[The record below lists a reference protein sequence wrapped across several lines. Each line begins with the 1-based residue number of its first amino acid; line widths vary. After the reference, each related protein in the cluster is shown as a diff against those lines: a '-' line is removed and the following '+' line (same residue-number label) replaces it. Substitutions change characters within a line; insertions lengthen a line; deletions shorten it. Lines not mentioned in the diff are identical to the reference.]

1 MTTPIGDIFI
11 GAVRIPLSA
20 AFELSQTYGPIGGF
34 ILLRTLNGS
43 AIKQQ
48 NWQKISTSISG
59 SGAIP
64 VGLDEIDFKLSQ
76 VLRCGASKGVT
87 SSSNI
92 MTLPPGRRSDPGFE
106 EVGCFS
112 TDNGVT
118 WQPTGISIISDVATL
133 VTDPGAQL
141 YRVEYY
147 PEITVF
153 ADPPEESTDSHGRVF
168 GWTINAEEV

>member
-87 SSSNI
+87 SSSRTVHNDDSPCPRERKVRHQ
-92 MTLPPGRRSDPGFE
+92 LQFFQHPVVGNQNLVLGQVGDRSKLSL
-106 EVGCFS
+106 C
-112 TDNGVT
+112 
-118 WQPTGISIISDVATL
+118 
-133 VTDPGAQL
+133 
-141 YRVEYY
+141 
-147 PEITVF
+147 
-153 ADPPEESTDSHGRVF
+153 
-168 GWTINAEEV
+168 